1 MRLRTK
7 ITFVTL
13 ATVIILFACSMI
25 VNTVIFYNEAKEF
38 RNLEIQSSFKFF
50 LEKVNFA
57 TTSNE
62 FLGFGLARSGELF
75 YKYNK
80 NKAVSKNDFESFLKN
95 RMQKEKSILGAGF
108 WFEPFAFGEKYTAP
122 YASWSKDKINVTW
135 EYSNNKYDY
144 HNQPFYR
151 VAIPLSID
159 KSKKREIDHFQ
170 IAPYFDKIGEQEILF
185 VTLSSLM
192 YDENNRILG
201 ITTVDW
207 TFENLHKLLNQ
218 FSITKSSYTVL
229 IDSANSKIV
238 FHPKK
243 DLILKDS
250 KQLSWISKLDL
261 TKAIP
266 NEIQILPNET
276 IENKEYSIYYT
287 ITSANYLLAAI
298 IDKKEAYSLVGGIVF
313 RNFLLSLVTIIVI
326 GLFIFFVVD
335 YSVKPLIKIISV
347 LREIASGTAGLDE
360 RINITSKDE
369 FGELA
374 STFNNMANKIES
386 QNFEIKEYS
395 ENLEEKVKTRTNELN
410 VTLSEIIKLKK
421 QQDGDYFLT
430 SLLLTPLGKISP
442 PKSETI
448 KVEVLMKQKK
458 TFEFKNA
465 TYAIGG
471 DLCIVDTVNLKN
483 RNYTVFINADAM
495 GKSMQGAGG
504 ALILGSVF
512 GAIIERT
519 RFAANLQGQNP
530 ERWLKNTFIELHKT
544 FTTFDGSMMVSVV
557 LCLLDNL
564 TGLLYLI
571 NAEHPSTVLYR
582 DGKASFLEKTMMLH
596 KLGMDVHGNETGV
609 FVRTFQLKQ
618 YDSIILGSDGRD
630 DIMLGLGTDGERIIN
645 EDENLFLSVIESN
658 EGDLK
663 GILEQIEVNGELT
676 DDFSL
681 LKLTYNGISAEL
693 INTSSNQDV
702 NIMLRKA
709 RQYEA
714 EKKLSDA
721 FHELKKVILIEDTN
735 VFVLRELIKLS
746 MSLKHYQLA
755 IDYSDRYVN
764 LRPID
769 TEIIYAK
776 SYAHKKLNQSDKA
789 IDLAEMIR
797 LREPRNVKYLGHLVE
812 LYIGEDSVRAKRI
825 LDEALRID
833 STNKKLLSLNESL
846 KSILE

>member
-13 ATVIILFACSMI
+13 ATVIILFTCSMI

-57 TTSNE
+57 TTSTE

-80 NKAVSKNDFESFLKN
+80 NKAISKKDFESFLEN
-95 RMQKEKSILGAGF
+95 RIQKEKSILGAGF
-108 WFEPFAFGEKYTAP
+108 WFEPFAFGEKYMAP
-122 YASWSKDKINVTW
+122 YASWSKDKIKITW

-151 VAIPLSID
+151 VAVPLSID
-159 KSKKREIDHFQ
+159 KSKKRETDRFQ
-170 IAPYFDKIGEQEILF
+170 IAPYFDKIGNEEILF
-185 VTLSSLM
+185 VTLSTLM

-201 ITTVDW
+201 ISTVDW

-229 IDSANSKIV
+229 IDSTNSKIV

-250 KQLSWISKLDL
+250 KQLSWISKIDL
-261 TKAIP
+261 AKVIP
-266 NEIQILPNET
+266 NEIQILPNEI
-276 IENKEYSIYYT
+276 IENREYNIYYT

-313 RNFLLSLVTIIVI
+313 RNFLLSLVTIVII

-335 YSVKPLIKIISV
+335 YSVKPLIKIITV
-347 LREIASGTAGLDE
+347 LRDIAGGRAGLDE

-442 PKSETI
+442 PNSETV

-465 TYAIGG
+465 THAIGG
-471 DLCIVDTVNLKN
+471 DLCIVDTINLKN
-483 RNYTVFINADAM
+483 KNYTVFINGDAM

-519 RFAANLQGQNP
+519 RYATALQSQNP

-544 FTTFDGSMMVSVV
+544 FITFDGSMMVSVV

-582 DGKASFLEKTMMLH
+582 DGKASFLEETMMLH
-596 KLGMDVHGNETGV
+596 KLGMGVHGNETGV
-609 FVRTFQLKQ
+609 YIRTFQLRQ

-630 DIMLGLGTDGERIIN
+630 DIMLGLNDSGERIIN
-645 EDENLFLSVIESN
+645 EDENLFLTVIESKN
-658 EGDLK
+658 GELK
-663 GILEQIEVNGELT
+663 DILEQIEENGELT

-681 LKLTYNGISAEL
+681 LKITFNGKTAEL
-693 INTSSNQDV
+693 SNTSNNLEIVEYIKKSKLLESN
-702 NIMLRKA
+702 KKYA
-709 RQYEA
+709 EA
-714 EKKLSDA
+714 FL
-721 FHELKKVILIEDTN
+721 ELKKVLLIEEDH
-735 VFVLRELIKLS
+735 LYGIREIIKLCIN
-746 MSLKHYQLA
+746 LKHFQLA
-755 IDYSDRYVN
+755 IDYSDRYMN

-776 SYAHKKLNQSDKA
+776 SYAHKKLNQSDQA

-797 LREPRNVKYLGHLVE
+797 LREPRNIKYLGHLVE
-812 LYIGEDSVRAKRI
+812 LYIGEDPNRAKRI

-846 KSILE
+846 KSLQ